1 MALPLGAQRDLFHG
15 SRPSGSADGSGVM
28 RRVPGHAVD
37 RLTSPLRW
45 RCLRFPWLNPA
56 VMRRRNVRL
65 RMRYSLQ
72 GPRNS
77 RCAVSICRRWCGLAM
92 LCVPLMFGAPV
103 IAPAQPTERAPDTME
118 ARLRACEPCHG
129 RQGEGMNN
137 DYFPRLAGKP
147 AGYLMNQ
154 LVAFRDGRRRY
165 PPMNYLLEYQSD
177 SYLQKIAE
185 YFAALRPPPVQN
197 AATDVSEALLARGRS
212 LVTEG
217 DQARGVPV
225 CSGCHGPKLT
235 GMEPGIPGLVGLRAN
250 YISAQLGAF
259 RYGTRTAPEPDCMQ
273 LVAASLTESDVTAVA
288 AWLASLPI
296 PVDPSPVPKGTLQM
310 PLGCG
315 SEPN

>member
-1 MALPLGAQRDLFHG
+1 
-15 SRPSGSADGSGVM
+15 M
-28 RRVPGHAVD
+28 RRE
-37 RLTSPLRW
+37 
-45 RCLRFPWLNPA
+45 NP
-56 VMRRRNVRL
+56 
-65 RMRYSLQ
+65 
-72 GPRNS
+72 S
-77 RCAVSICRRWCGLAM
+77 RALLWGAGRQLFAIVLAILM
-92 LCVPLMFGAPV
+92 LCPTAVPY
-103 IAPAQPTERAPDTME
+103 AQPTERAPDTME

-129 RQGEGMNN
+129 RQGEGTKN

-185 YFAALRPPPVQN
+185 YFAALRPPPAQQT
-197 AATDVSEALLARGRS
+197 ATDVGSAALARGRL
-212 LVTEG
+212 LVTDG
-217 DQARGVPV
+217 DQARGVPA

-235 GMEPGIPGLVGLRAN
+235 GMEPGIPGLVGLHKN

-259 RYGTRTAPEPDCMQ
+259 RYGTRTAAEPDCMQ
-273 LVAASLTESDVTAVA
+273 LVAARLTENDVTAVA
-288 AWLASLPI
+288 AWLASVPI
-296 PVDPSPVPKGTLQM
+296 PPDPSPVPKGTLQM

>member
-1 MALPLGAQRDLFHG
+1 MLNNKRGAFR
-15 SRPSGSADGSGVM
+15 SGGRQIDCAI
-28 RRVPGHAVD
+28 
-37 RLTSPLRW
+37 LL
-45 RCLRFPWLNPA
+45 L
-56 VMRRRNVRL
+56 
-65 RMRYSLQ
+65 SL
-72 GPRNS
+72 
-77 RCAVSICRRWCGLAM
+77 M
-92 LCVPLMFGAPV
+92 LCSANLAGAE
-103 IAPAQPTERAPDTME
+103 PTERALDTME
-118 ARLRACEPCHG
+118 ARLLACAACHG
-129 RQGEGMNN
+129 RQGEGTNN

-185 YFAALRPPPVQN
+185 YFAALRPPPSQQTT
-197 AATDVSEALLARGRS
+197 TDVGSAVLARGRL
-212 LVTEG
+212 LVTDG
-217 DQARGVPV
+217 DQARGVPA

-235 GMEPGIPGLVGLRAN
+235 GMEPGIPGLVGLHKS

-259 RYGTRTAPEPDCMQ
+259 RYGTRTAAEPDCMQ

-296 PVDPSPVPKGTLQM
+296 PPDPSPVPKGTLQM

>member
-1 MALPLGAQRDLFHG
+1 MLLRTTDNRRKADNP
-15 SRPSGSADGSGVM
+15 SRARGCDSWSTPFAILLLSV
-28 RRVPGHAVD
+28 
-37 RLTSPLRW
+37 
-45 RCLRFPWLNPA
+45 
-56 VMRRRNVRL
+56 
-65 RMRYSLQ
+65 
-72 GPRNS
+72 
-77 RCAVSICRRWCGLAM
+77 M
-92 LCVPLMFGAPV
+92 LCPIAGAF
-103 IAPAQPTERAPDTME
+103 AQPTERAPDTIE
-118 ARLRACEPCHG
+118 ARLLACTPCHG
-129 RQGEGMNN
+129 LHGEGTKN

-185 YFAALRPPPVQN
+185 YFAVSRPPPVEQT
-197 AATDVSEALLARGRS
+197 ATDVSSAVLARGRS
-212 LVTEG
+212 VVTEG
-217 DQARGVPV
+217 DQARGVPA

-235 GMEPGIPGLVGLRAN
+235 GMEPAIPGLVGLRAN

-296 PVDPSPVPKGTLQM
+296 PTDSSPVPKGTLQM